1 MVHKDFDRFGDVHL
15 ARSQGDFIQCDR
27 PRSKHEFLR
36 YLRDERGAVLHGSN
50 KPLGLCDAEGH
61 EEKMPIAEVED
72 RRQYGKA
79 LRKRISQWA

>member
-1 MVHKDFDRFGDVHL
+1 MLCRCYFGGPH
-15 ARSQGDFIQCDR
+15 
-27 PRSKHEFLR
+27 
-36 YLRDERGAVLHGSN
+36 

-61 EEKMPIAEVED
+61 EEKVPIAEVED